1 MAASETVRL
10 RLQFDYPP
18 PATPHCTSFWLLID
32 LNRCRF
38 VTDLISLIRQ
48 RFGFSSG
55 ALLGLYLD
63 GGLLPPAESA
73 RLVRDNDSLRC
84 AGGRAG
90 RGRGASGTRLRT
102 PEAPQASGD
111 RQGRGG
117 GCRFGWLS
125 KCTAPRTPE
134 ILIGLVW
141 YGGLRSLHCNEHPSP
156 GCCWFWR
163 LLDQTWRNLDL
174 GFGQSLRSSSF
185 GLVDASFARHCVRR
199 AGVPSPGG

>member
-1 MAASETVRL
+1 MPICHGSHQSHPPAL
-10 RLQFDYPP
+10 RLQFWGPP
-18 PATPHCTSFWLLID
+18 GPLLGRGA
-32 LNRCRF
+32 LAPSRERAPG
-38 VTDLISLIRQ
+38 TRQ
-48 RFGFSSG
+48 RQ
-55 ALLGLYLD
+55 
-63 GGLLPPAESA
+63 PQ
-73 RLVRDNDSLRC
+73 VR
-84 AGGRAG
+84 GRAG
-90 RGRGASGTRLRT
+90 GAGARGVGDAPAHARGASGLWR
-102 PEAPQASGD
+102 PSGE
-111 RQGRGG
+111 GG